1 MADVLVSVITP
12 AYNVERYISDAIE
25 SILAQSFR
33 DFEYVVI
40 DDCSTDRTW
49 EIIQSYAKRIRGSAR
64 HEMKR
69 I

>member
-49 EIIQSYAKRIRGSAR
+49 RSFSRMQKGFADPRVTK
-64 HEMKR
+64 
-69 I
+69 